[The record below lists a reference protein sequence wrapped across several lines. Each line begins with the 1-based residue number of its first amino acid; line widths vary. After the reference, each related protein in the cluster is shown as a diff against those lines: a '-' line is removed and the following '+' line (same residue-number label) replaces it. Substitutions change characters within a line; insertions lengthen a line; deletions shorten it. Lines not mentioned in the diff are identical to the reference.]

1 MGEQER
7 INDKRRIYV
16 HMSPGDDGWARER
29 EKKENLLSVRV
40 APFVGFLPL
49 FDGIASQLRV
59 KYVGIGRAHDFLT
72 AHRTT
77 FFVSDRF

>member
-1 MGEQER
+1 MPAPWRG
-7 INDKRRIYV
+7 
-16 HMSPGDDGWARER
+16 ER
-29 EKKENLLSVRV
+29 EKKKENLLSVRIT
-40 APFVGFLPL
+40 PFFGLLPL

-72 AHRTT
+72 APRTT